1 MTNEKNQWKNSDEL
15 TKDLNMYQESAISV
29 STTELKGTIMS
40 SVRTHQALTEHANSD
55 E

>member
-1 MTNEKNQWKNSDEL
+1 
-15 TKDLNMYQESAISV
+15 MYQESAISV

-55 E
+55 EWKKLVKMSEDLAKVWMF